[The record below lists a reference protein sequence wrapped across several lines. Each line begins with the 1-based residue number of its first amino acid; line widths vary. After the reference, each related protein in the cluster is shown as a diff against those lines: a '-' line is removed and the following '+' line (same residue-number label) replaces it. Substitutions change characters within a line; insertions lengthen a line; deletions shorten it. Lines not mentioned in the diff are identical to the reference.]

1 MITPAYELKQRR
13 LLAMSTRLE
22 AIDHLI
28 RGANDRGECETR
40 IDLDSFGGEISQSQK
55 LLIVNALKENGY
67 RTLLKGSSILIVS
80 WD

>member
-13 LLAMSTRLE
+13 LLTMSIQLE

-28 RGANDRGECETR
+28 RGANDRCECETQ
-40 IDLDSFGGEISQSQK
+40 IDLDSFDGEISQGQK
-55 LLIVNALKENGY
+55 LLIVNALKEKGY
-67 RTLLKGSSILIVS
+67 RTLLKGSSDLIVS

>member
-13 LLAMSTRLE
+13 LLAMSIQLE

-28 RGANDRGECETR
+28 RDANDRCECETQ
-40 IDLDSFGGEISQSQK
+40 IDLDSFDGEISQGQK